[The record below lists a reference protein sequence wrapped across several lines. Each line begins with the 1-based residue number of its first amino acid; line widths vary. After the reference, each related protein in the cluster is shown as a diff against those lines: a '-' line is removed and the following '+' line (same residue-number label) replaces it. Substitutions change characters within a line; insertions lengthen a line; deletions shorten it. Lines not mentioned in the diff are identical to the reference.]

1 MGKFSSSWLF
11 YDFLTSVKAIMALGY
26 GLMIMLDEKTS
37 LAAQLLITLVSGL
50 GFGGLFHP
58 PLIGMQA
65 AMPIKDMA
73 TSTATFGLIRQI
85 GATIGTAIGQAVWS
99 SVSARL
105 SQLLSLV
112 K

>member
-1 MGKFSSSWLF
+1 
-11 YDFLTSVKAIMALGY
+11 MALGY

-37 LAAQLLITLVSGL
+37 LAAQLLITLVSGI

-73 TSTATFGLIRQI
+73 TSTATFALIRQI
-85 GATIGTAIGQAVWS
+85 GATLGTAIGQAIWQ
-99 SVSARL
+99 SVSFGL
-105 SQLLSLV
+105 TSQISNRYSFV
-112 K
+112 I